1 MQTCGIRNGARG
13 HELALKLSM
22 GVYEGRP
29 TNSWTFC
36 TVLKP
41 YDLSNSTVHRFF
53 MYYFRIN
60 VENLTPIAQ

>member
-1 MQTCGIRNGARG
+1 MT
-13 HELALKLSM
+13 
-22 GVYEGRP
+22 YEGRP

-60 VENLTPIAQ
+60 VENLTPIAQRLWFVANF